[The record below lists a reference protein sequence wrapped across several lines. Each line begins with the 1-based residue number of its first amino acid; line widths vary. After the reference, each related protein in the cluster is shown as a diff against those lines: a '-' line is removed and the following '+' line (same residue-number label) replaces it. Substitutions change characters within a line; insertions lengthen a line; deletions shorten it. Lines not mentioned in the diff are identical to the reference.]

1 LNISIDE
8 HHKSNPT
15 SEEEELRLQN
25 ALSSS
30 YSPSSNPDSP
40 TSLSA
45 LTAANTSHYK
55 RQGKKKR
62 VNSQANM
69 AMGAIASATA
79 D

>member
-8 HHKSNPT
+8 HHRSNPT

-45 LTAANTSHYK
+45 LTANTSHYK

-62 VNSQANM
+62 VNS
-69 AMGAIASATA
+69 
-79 D
+79 